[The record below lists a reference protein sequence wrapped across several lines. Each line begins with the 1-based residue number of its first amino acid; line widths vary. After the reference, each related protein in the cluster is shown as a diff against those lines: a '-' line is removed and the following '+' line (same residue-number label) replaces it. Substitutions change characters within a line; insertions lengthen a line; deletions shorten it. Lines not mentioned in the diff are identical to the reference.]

1 MRTVILFIAMSL
13 DGYLADRRGGVGWLR
28 GQDPCAEDPDSYAP
42 FSQRVDT
49 VLMGWNTYHQI
60 ITELSPE
67 HWVYDGMTSYVF
79 THRELPST
87 DAVRFTSQDPC
98 ALVRALREQPGR
110 DIWACGGADLI
121 GQLMAGD
128 CIDRLEV
135 SVIPVCLGGGI
146 PLFRPTGREL
156 PLRLLETRQDNGIVE
171 LIYQR
176 RR

>member
-1 MRTVILFIAMSL
+1 MRNVILFIAMSL
-13 DGYLADRRGGVGWLR
+13 DGYLADRRGGVDWLR
-28 GQDPCAEDPDSYAP
+28 GQDPGAEDPDSYAP

-60 ITELSPE
+60 TTELSPE

-98 ALVRALREQPGR
+98 ALVRTLRQRPGR

-135 SVIPVCLGGGI
+135 SVIPTCLGGGI

-156 PLRLLETRQDNGIVE
+156 PLRLLETRQENGIVE